1 MWPHVVQAASEREVR
16 DAERSALGY
25 YLGSHPL
32 RAQREILRE
41 EGIARLNLRLWQG
54 ERAEVACVVTRVME
68 RKTKR
73 GTYMGIVWAEDERSR
88 RELVCFPRAWD
99 ICGHDIERAERTG
112 DVVVCEVSGGDDR
125 LVLEAVRLLHPPDD
139 TGPPLGDFLAVD
151 LETTDDGTGD
161 GVAVDVARQRI
172 VEVGVALFS
181 SGRCVSRNSR
191 LINPGC
197 PISDSSRAVH
207 GITQAMVEREE
218 PLGSRAPKLREL
230 LKRYPIVTYNGRRF
244 DLPVLRNEL
253 ARVGFPLDEDGA
265 SAIIDVDAFDHVRRH
280 YAGQRGRPKSRKLAD
295 QLDFFKIAKGRSHR
309 AADDA
314 EATGK
319 LLLRLIAEGY
329 APRSL
334 ELLKS
339 T

>member
-1 MWPHVVQAASEREVR
+1 MV
-16 DAERSALGY
+16 
-25 YLGSHPL
+25 
-32 RAQREILRE
+32 
-41 EGIARLNLRLWQG
+41 
-54 ERAEVACVVTRVME
+54 ERAE
-68 RKTKR
+68 
-73 GTYMGIVWAEDERSR
+73 
-88 RELVCFPRAWD
+88 L
-99 ICGHDIERAERTG
+99 
-112 DVVVCEVSGGDDR
+112 
-125 LVLEAVRLLHPPDD
+125 
-139 TGPPLGDFLAVD
+139 
-151 LETTDDGTGD
+151 
-161 GVAVDVARQRI
+161 
-172 VEVGVALFS
+172 
-181 SGRCVSRNSR
+181 
-191 LINPGC
+191 
-197 PISDSSRAVH
+197 
-207 GITQAMVEREE
+207 
-218 PLGSRAPKLREL
+218 LGSRAPKLREL

-253 ARVGFPLDEDGA
+253 IRVGFPMDGA
-265 SAIIDVDAFDHVRRH
+265 TMVDVDVFDHVRRH

>member
-1 MWPHVVQAASEREVR
+1 MWPGIVQAASEREVR

-32 RAQREILRE
+32 RVERETLRE

-88 RELVCFPRAWD
+88 RELVCFPRTWD
-99 ICGHDIERAERTG
+99 MCGHDIERAERTG
-112 DVVVCEVSGGDDR
+112 DVIVCEVSGGNDR

-139 TGPPLGDFLAVD
+139 TGPPIGDFLAVD

-181 SGRCVSRNSR
+181 GGRCVSRNSR

-197 PISDSSRAVH
+197 NISDSSHAIH

-253 ARVGFPLDEDGA
+253 ARVGFPMDGA
-265 SAIIDVDAFDHVRRH
+265 TMVDVDVFDHVRRH